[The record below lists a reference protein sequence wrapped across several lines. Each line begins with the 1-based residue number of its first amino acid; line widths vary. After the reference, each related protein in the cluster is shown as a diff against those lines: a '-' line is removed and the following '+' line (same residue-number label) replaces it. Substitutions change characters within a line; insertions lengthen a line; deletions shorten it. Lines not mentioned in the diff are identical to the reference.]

1 MMDAVLAT
9 CSTVCE
15 QFVENT
21 SGTSRIK
28 FISLLF
34 YLFILNQAKAFLPNP
49 FRRGCKR
56 CTFRFLF
63 RFLGWRNPGQDSC
76 YGRIPA
82 ESGRNIP
89 DVRPFLRGNPTS
101 VADRKAFRSNLTAI
115 RYMYMGRSWYP
126 PPTSEVRKTELQPES
141 PESQRCPPRRN
152 WAPTVPCPTR

>member
-49 FRRGCKR
+49 FRRGCLR
-56 CTFRFLF
+56 LT
-63 RFLGWRNPGQDSC
+63 
-76 YGRIPA
+76 GRI
-82 ESGRNIP
+82 
-89 DVRPFLRGNPTS
+89 
-101 VADRKAFRSNLTAI
+101 
-115 RYMYMGRSWYP
+115 
-126 PPTSEVRKTELQPES
+126 
-141 PESQRCPPRRN
+141 QRDHPIGGTN
-152 WAPTVPCPTR
+152 STTMVVMFVG